1 MTKMKSLTAL
11 ALGAVAMGVLSAQA
25 VAGTDS
31 LEGAGLNLEQVTAI
45 VTEAGYVFEEAE
57 YEAEDGVIEAEGTKD
72 GVEWELTL
80 DAQTGEILEVEQ
92 DD

>member
-1 MTKMKSLTAL
+1 MTKMKPLTAL
-11 ALGAVAMGVLSAQA
+11 ALGAAAMGVLSVQA

-31 LEGAGLNLEQVTAI
+31 LKGAGLTQEQVAAI

-57 YEAEDGVIEAEGTKD
+57 FEDGVIEAEGTKD
-72 GVEWELTL
+72 GQEWELTL
-80 DAQTGEILEVEQ
+80 DAQTGEILEVEL